1 MSGPSGWSA
10 KHDRFGT
17 IYRTVYLQ
25 QYSQRR
31 TNSRYIK
38 VNKVLQRVLPRRSQ
52 WNVLFNTS
60 IYTRWQL
67 CNVLPIVQSV
77 GRATR
82 SPTVTWSLCRF
93 QRHIR
98 SVLPAEKRWS
108 HDHDVQVNGCNDAWL
123 QGSTSCLVEPRTI
136 SSFPTSPHQFG
147 CFMVMTDVNLQET
160 SPMTATIFVV
170 STSCRSV
177 YTQHITEKLK
187 HCWAITRP
195 GCYALATDKSTV
207 NLIPA

>member
-77 GRATR
+77 A
-82 SPTVTWSLCRF
+82 SLLSSLVSCEAFADSHVIPESISALYKER
-93 QRHIR
+93 
-98 SVLPAEKRWS
+98 VAGEKRWS
-108 HDHDVQVNGCNDAWL
+108 HDHDVQVNGRNDAWL
-123 QGSTSCLVEPRTI
+123 QGSTSCLVEPRTR
-136 SSFPTSPHQFG
+136 SSFPTQRFTQSTCQF
-147 CFMVMTDVNLQET
+147 
-160 SPMTATIFVV
+160 
-170 STSCRSV
+170 
-177 YTQHITEKLK
+177 
-187 HCWAITRP
+187 CWPLSSSLSLSMSDWA
-195 GCYALATDKSTV
+195 
-207 NLIPA
+207 